1 MTAKA
6 QGGAEAPR
14 DLTGE
19 GAANGTLE
27 VNVVSPT
34 RSTDVVAEEW
44 PVAIYVNGAKLVTVL
59 CTPDAL
65 QELALG
71 FVAYLSLAKGLD
83 DIRSVA
89 EDRAG
94 KRVLLEMDVDDGQI
108 RRAMQLIVTST
119 CGANLYGSQLPVMV
133 DDELASAFRVR
144 ASHILECVRSL
155 RSMAPVFQA
164 TGCTHQAAFSD
175 GEQIRIFFEDIGR
188 HNAVDKIVGRAFMEG
203 RDLSQGFLVTTGR
216 ISSEMVLKAVR
227 QRVPVLASRSA
238 PTAHAVR
245 LADKHGLTLV
255 GFARGSRLNVYTF
268 PDRVEMDG

>member
-1 MTAKA
+1 MTAKRRDA
-6 QGGAEAPR
+6 AGGPL
-14 DLTGE
+14 DLADE
-19 GAANGTLE
+19 GVANGTLE
-27 VNVVSPT
+27 VDVVSPT
-34 RSTDVVAEEW
+34 RSTDRVAEEW

-59 CTPDAL
+59 CTPSGL

-71 FVAYLSLAKGLD
+71 FVAYLSLAKSLD

-94 KRVLLEMDVDDGQI
+94 KRVLLEMDVDDDQI

-119 CGANLYGSQLPVMV
+119 CGANLYGSQLPVLV
-133 DDELASAFRVR
+133 NDALESGFRVR
-144 ASHILECVRSL
+144 ASHILECMRSL
-155 RSMAPVFQA
+155 RSMAPVFKL

-175 GEQIRIFFEDIGR
+175 GQAICIFFEDIGR
-188 HNAVDKIVGRAFMEG
+188 HNAVDKIVGRALMEG
-203 RDLSQGFLVTTGR
+203 RDLSQGVLVTTGR

-245 LADKHGLTLV
+245 LSAKHGLTLV